1 MSLVLPKEKHIPKAD
16 NAKFLVLYGKPK
28 SGKTSFVASLP
39 NNLIID
45 LESGADYIEAM
56 TVKAKT
62 VSDLRD
68 IANAIREEIKT
79 TGKMPYDYITID
91 SGTVLE
97 DIAKDYALK
106 LYQQTPMAK
115 DKLTGKLYSE
125 SVLKLPKGAGY
136 QYLREAFEKLW
147 LTFLDL
153 TPHLIMICHCK
164 DSLVDVD
171 GAEMTEKSID
181 LSGKISRIVAQ
192 KCDAIGL
199 VYRKDNKTIAA
210 FGKNT
215 NDTISGARP
224 KHLRNTEIVIG
235 ESDEN
240 QNVTFYPERIFLP
253 ENN

>member
-1 MSLVLPKEKHIPKAD
+1 MSLILPKEKHIPKAD
-16 NAKFLVLYGKPK
+16 NAKFLILYGKPK
-28 SGKTSFVASLP
+28 SGKTSFVASIP

-56 TVKAKT
+56 SVKAKS
-62 VSDLRD
+62 VSDLAE
-68 IANAIREEIKT
+68 IANAIKAEIET

-115 DKLTGKLYSE
+115 DKLTGKIYND

-136 QYLREAFEKLW
+136 AYLREAFEKLW
-147 LTFLDL
+147 RTFLDL

-171 GAEMTEKSID
+171 GAELTEKSID
-181 LSGKISRIVAQ
+181 LSGKISRIVSQ
-192 KCDAIGL
+192 KADAIGL
-199 VYRKDNKTIAA
+199 VYRKENKTIAA
-210 FGKNT
+210 FGKDST
-215 NDTISGARP
+215 NTISGARP
-224 KHLRNTEIVIG
+224 KHLRNTEIIIG
-235 ESDEN
+235 ESDES
-240 QNVTFYPERIFLP
+240 QDVIFYPERIYLP
-253 ENN
+253 E